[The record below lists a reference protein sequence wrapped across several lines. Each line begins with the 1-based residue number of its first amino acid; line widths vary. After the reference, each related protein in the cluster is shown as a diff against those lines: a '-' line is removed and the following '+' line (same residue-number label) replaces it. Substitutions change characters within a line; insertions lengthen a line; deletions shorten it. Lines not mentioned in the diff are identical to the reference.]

1 MRFWHLFLI
10 VAAFVAQ
17 PGGAEK
23 ANLYRFAPG
32 DTIDVTVAPQR
43 DFDRTLTI
51 QPDGKIS
58 YPVAGQLQAAG
69 LTVEQLTEK
78 LRQGLTRDLV
88 GPHVTV
94 TLKQINNQ
102 AVPRISLLGAVRNPG
117 VFPMK
122 DGTTVAEILAA
133 AGGPL
138 PLANLHRVTVTRNDS
153 SVRSLDLAEA
163 DKTGHLEQNIL
174 LQAGDLIVVP
184 EGPPPT
190 VFILG
195 EVIKPGSVEL
205 HGASRLLDVL
215 SLAGGPTPKADLHRV
230 TVGRAGAAGARTLDL
245 QSLLTGAAM
254 SNPELNVLLQPGD
267 TIMVPETEERVYVLG
282 RVTRPDTYPI
292 KPNDRVLDALA
303 RAGGTAPDGDTRTL
317 VLIRRDSKGQ
327 PVARPVDLKKMMAR
341 GDMVENELLHPGDVL
356 FVPDK
361 KIHRPVGEITSL
373 LWPLSSLLNLIR

>member
-1 MRFWHLFLI
+1 
-10 VAAFVAQ
+10 
-17 PGGAEK
+17 
-23 ANLYRFAPG
+23 
-32 DTIDVTVAPQR
+32 
-43 DFDRTLTI
+43 
-51 QPDGKIS
+51 S
-58 YPVAGQLQAAG
+58 
-69 LTVEQLTEK
+69 
-78 LRQGLTRDLV
+78 RDLV
-88 GPHVTV
+88 QPHVTV

-205 HGASRLLDVL
+205 HGASRLLD
-215 SLAGGPTPKADLHRV
+215 
-230 TVGRAGAAGARTLDL
+230 
-245 QSLLTGAAM
+245 
-254 SNPELNVLLQPGD
+254 
-267 TIMVPETEERVYVLG
+267 
-282 RVTRPDTYPI
+282 
-292 KPNDRVLDALA
+292 ALA

-373 LWPLSSLLNLIR
+373 LWPLSSL